1 MSTCCLGC
9 CRSIGYAAC
18 CVLRQVVGMHHYA
31 PVEALAD
38 PQQRAACQARHLAAG
53 HRLLLERHRL
63 GSIQQVVALVE
74 EYC

>member
-1 MSTCCLGC
+1 
-9 CRSIGYAAC
+9 
-18 CVLRQVVGMHHYA
+18 MHHYA